1 MADSILQVS
10 VSANRQIFEDLKR
23 RKPAMCQAMK
33 DLMKDEIA
41 EEREISMIKTW
52 AEAVKNLMA
61 TSKKD
66 AEEAMNMLC
75 ISAANREKIKSLL

>member
-1 MADSILQVS
+1 
-10 VSANRQIFEDLKR
+10 
-23 RKPAMCQAMK
+23 MK
-33 DLMKDEIA
+33 DLMKDESA